1 MRRPPGRRLVAP
13 DNDNRVAL
21 AKGGCSMTRSTIVNK
36 REFRVFAMKRSG
48 HHAVINWLLLH
59 FTGPVYFLNNCGF
72 LVSKELFNF
81 SPGCD
86 RQDRPA
92 PYREVCILA
101 GTSSVYYNGGRV
113 LEKFRHYR
121 LGQECPSMLE
131 RLLEMER
138 AERAAAQSMEFP
150 ATRDCYLFNIED
162 LDIRNVASVPFET
175 AARGTSEAIQSII
188 VLRDPFNWIAS
199 RIKNSFAVSPS
210 ILQAWKSQVTD
221 ALGRTRYLSPASC
234 TINYNRWLVDT
245 SYRRDISLR
254 LGLGPSDHGLRD
266 VGSFGEGSSFDGRSY
281 DGRADEMNVRDRWR
295 HYRDD
300 ASFRAIFA
308 ADPELG
314 QLSEEFFDFNP
325 LKCARTHARDWTNQ
339 ANAAICSATPR
350 PKAVW

>member
-1 MRRPPGRRLVAP
+1 LLP
-13 DNDNRVAL
+13 DNGNRVAL
-21 AKGGCSMTRSTIVNK
+21 ANGYGMTWSTIVNK

-59 FTGPVYFLNNCGF
+59 FTGPAYFLNNCGF

-86 RQDRPA
+86 RNDRPS
-92 PYREVCILA
+92 PYRKVCILA

-121 LGQECPSMLE
+121 PGHEYPSMLE
-131 RLLEMER
+131 RLMEMER
-138 AERAAAQSMEFP
+138 AERAAAQAMAFP
-150 ATRDCYLFNIED
+150 ASRDCYLFNVED
-162 LDIRNVASVPFET
+162 LDNRDVARVPFES

-199 RIKNSFAVSPS
+199 RMRSSFAVSPP

-221 ALGRTRYLSPASC
+221 ALGSTRHLPSIAC

-254 LGLGPSDHGLRD
+254 LELEPSDRGLRD

-281 DGRADEMNVRDRWR
+281 DGRADDMNVMNRWH

-308 ADPELG
+308 ADPELR
-314 QLSEEFFDFNP
+314 QMSEEFFDFDP
-325 LKCARTHARDWTNQ
+325 LK
-339 ANAAICSATPR
+339 
-350 PKAVW
+350 